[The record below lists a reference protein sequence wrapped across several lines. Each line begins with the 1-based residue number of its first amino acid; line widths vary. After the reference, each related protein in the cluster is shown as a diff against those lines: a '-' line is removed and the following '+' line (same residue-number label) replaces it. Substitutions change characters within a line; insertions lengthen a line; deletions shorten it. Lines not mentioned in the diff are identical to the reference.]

1 MPGTKRR
8 TVVLTTLMAGLVLAA
23 PFAYRVVVTE
33 GMPSAFPAQVD
44 RAFKQ
49 WADVTSTTLK
59 VSKLENA
66 DVSFQW
72 GAGDVEMNPD
82 LATRTLVQTNTPNPE
97 KVEVRFNPQTS
108 VDRESA
114 LLVEAGLRLGVDI
127 DPAVDGK
134 RSLTEADQKA
144 LRARY
149 SPNGDLNG
157 DGRVDIDDLEIMAAN
172 LGKRAAPGSSVLG
185 DLNGDDV
192 VDEKDLEILKANY
205 SFDPPRAT
213 PPASPPPT
221 APQPPAPGSPP
232 ASPPRPGQP
241 TPPPAPTPPA
251 SPSPPAPTPPATP
264 PASPTP
270 PPATPPAPP
279 SPPPASP
286 PPPPPP

>member
-1 MPGTKRR
+1 MPGLRRR
-8 TVVLTTLMAGLVLAA
+8 TMVLTAFMAGLVLAA

-82 LATRTLVQTNTPNPE
+82 LATRTLVQTNTPNPD

-114 LLVEAGLRLGVDI
+114 LLVEAGLRLGVDV
-127 DPAVDGK
+127 DPAIEGK

-192 VDEKDLEILKANY
+192 VDEKDLEILRANY

-213 PPASPPPT
+213 PPASPQTPT
-221 APQPPAPGSPP
+221 PGSPP
-232 ASPPRPGQP
+232 ASPPGQP
-241 TPPPAPTPPA
+241 APPAPTPPA
-251 SPSPPAPTPPATP
+251 SPVPPSPPAPTPPANP
-264 PASPTP
+264 PTSPTP
-270 PPATPPAPP
+270 PPP
-279 SPPPASP
+279 
-286 PPPPPP
+286 